1 MKEKIK
7 KLKPPILFLIL
18 ILIPL
23 NQIALNYLFKYRV
36 FNSVAESTF
45 FLIQPTLLTNLFS
58 LAVFS
63 FLIFIKGKHDL
74 FSVWFPK
81 EKWKKTLLLVFL
93 IWFVSQVIT
102 FIWVFVSEGTVRMS
116 GNINILIGSLLGQL
130 FGNAAFEELIY
141 RGILFLQFYLLLKTK
156 NNIKKSLFYSV
167 IISQIIFALIHIPNR
182 LIINQVNNLGTDL
195 MILFTAGSVLTLI
208 FIITRNLLFLIGIHA
223 LINQPFNLIETD
235 FPMRIIISILVI
247 ISAAFWN
254 KIMLVNDNEI
264 KSIKI

>member
-1 MKEKIK
+1 
-7 KLKPPILFLIL
+7 
-18 ILIPL
+18 
-23 NQIALNYLFKYRV
+23 
-36 FNSVAESTF
+36 
-45 FLIQPTLLTNLFS
+45 
-58 LAVFS
+58 
-63 FLIFIKGKHDL
+63 
-74 FSVWFPK
+74 
-81 EKWKKTLLLVFL
+81 
-93 IWFVSQVIT
+93 
-102 FIWVFVSEGTVRMS
+102 MS